1 LRIVA
6 SLTYARPVDAADL
19 RDFVDFEEGGVVRR
33 TVFESERLWVQ
44 VLSLDRNASYG
55 PVGDQRADAVLTIVA
70 GEAVFIVDKRRR
82 RMKQWGS
89 VLVPRGSEVVVTNA
103 STEPLV
109 VLMTA
114 SPPPAER
121 SD

>member
-1 LRIVA
+1 M
-6 SLTYARPVDAADL
+6 DAADL
-19 RDFVDFEEGGVVRR
+19 REFVDFEEGGVVRR

-44 VLSLDRNASYG
+44 VLTLDRNASYG
-55 PVGDQRADAVLTIVA
+55 PVGDQQADAVLTIVA
-70 GEAVFIVDKRRR
+70 GEAVFIVDKGRR

-103 STEPLV
+103 SMEPLV

>member
-1 LRIVA
+1 
-6 SLTYARPVDAADL
+6 VDAADL

-114 SPPPAER
+114 APPPAEGPG
-121 SD
+121 

>member
-1 LRIVA
+1 LRFIA
-6 SLTYARPVDAADL
+6 PLTYAQPVDAVDL
-19 RDFVDFEEGGVVRR
+19 REFVDFEEGGVVRR

-114 SPPPAER
+114 APPPAEGPG
-121 SD
+121 